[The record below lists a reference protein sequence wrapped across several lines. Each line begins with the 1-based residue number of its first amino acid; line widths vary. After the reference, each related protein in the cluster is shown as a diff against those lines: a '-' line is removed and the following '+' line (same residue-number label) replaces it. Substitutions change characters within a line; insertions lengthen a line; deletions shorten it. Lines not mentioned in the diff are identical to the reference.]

1 MENFVEEMEE
11 LQRAQGHVNVE
22 TGENVDVGGAG
33 TSGLGGANTRRPRA
47 EYSVTLMADLIA
59 QFQQGLHFYHYTW
72 LEPMRDISIK
82 CWDLA
87 RGNLENVAMI
97 NYAGFLILPGLISVM
112 RKIKGGQKI
121 VDFLIST
128 SKSSAPGMTVVKKA
142 RLVLSELEADRRRRQ
157 GREFRS
163 PTVDSLSKQVDKY
176 IDEDRL
182 SAAVGVVSRIHDLM
196 ENVEESHVP
205 LTPEQIREKI
215 ASLHPAQDE
224 YDILPPDKSSDPD
237 GIQVNEENVW
247 VWVRRLNINSGTG
260 ISGWTNRLIR
270 AMMTRATGDR
280 GVVQDKL
287 CAARTAFAN
296 LMNAVLNGSIS
307 KGVAALMAL
316 TRTVLIPKD
325 GGGWRPLGIGEGW
338 YRPLWKVVVGKV
350 GAELGRNLMPHQL
363 AVGVKGGCEIG
374 ARLAQVAYDVD
385 LDMHGGRWRG
395 DVFS

>member
-1 MENFVEEMEE
+1 MEPPPIEKFPCPLCRYDCSRSFLPYHLTNRHFDLNDCDLEQLNAGADEKDQFDRCGGCRQFLRRGNRGRSKHVCKDNGSRRSGPGEAESDLDSLMSDRSESIGSDRGLGIISAGGVTTGINIQDGGGNQEVGSTSARAIGSTINPTNSQVENLVEELEV
-11 LQRAQGHVNVE
+11 LQRAEVDGNIG
-22 TGENVDVGGAG
+22 TGGNVDVGGAG
-33 TSGLGGANTRRPRA
+33 TSGLGTANTRRPRA

-59 QFQQGLHFYHYTW
+59 QFQQGLHFYHHTW

-128 SKSSAPGMTVVKKA
+128 SKSSTPGVTVVKKA

-237 GIQVNEENVW
+237 GIQVN
-247 VWVRRLNINSGTG
+247 
-260 ISGWTNRLIR
+260 
-270 AMMTRATGDR
+270 
-280 GVVQDKL
+280 
-287 CAARTAFAN
+287 
-296 LMNAVLNGSIS
+296 
-307 KGVAALMAL
+307 
-316 TRTVLIPKD
+316 
-325 GGGWRPLGIGEGW
+325 
-338 YRPLWKVVVGKV
+338 
-350 GAELGRNLMPHQL
+350 
-363 AVGVKGGCEIG
+363 
-374 ARLAQVAYDVD
+374 
-385 LDMHGGRWRG
+385 
-395 DVFS
+395 